1 MVDKVSAPVHII
13 NLTAKTGTTSEDD
26 KTFKIKVSK
35 GDELFISSVE
45 FAPKKLKI
53 TSEIL
58 EENYL
63 SIKLDPALNELAEVK
78 VHNLSGNL
86 EADIANIKV
95 HEMPVF
101 EIPPVET
108 IKPRGV
114 PNIAFEQNSQM
125 ASTPVNLLAVYKL
138 ITGKDL
144 IKKKP
149 SIKPV
154 IFNEQIAITSL
165 RKKFDEDF
173 FKNHLKLQHSHI
185 NNFISFAFKNGLN
198 KELLEEKNSL
208 ELIAF
213 LEKHS
218 KEYIKNQQLD
228 ENSSPV

>member
-26 KTFKIKVSK
+26 RTFKIKVSK

-45 FAPKKLKI
+45 FAPKKLNI

-95 HEMPVF
+95 YEMPVF
-101 EIPPVET
+101 EIPPVEP

-173 FKNHLKLQHSHI
+173 FKNHLKLQNSHI
-185 NNFISFAFKNGLN
+185 NNFISFAFKNGLS